1 MAETRFKTGR
11 DSTLQGWIWRCDS
24 LFDAD
29 NADSN
34 GVVIIAH
41 GLGDHGGRY
50 RDFAQRLNKKGWHV
64 VAFDLLGH
72 GESPGRRGCVDSYDG
87 VLSDIGTVRRDV
99 QKRLPGARQVLL
111 GHSMGGNLAV
121 NYALRQQEFIG
132 DGGNKSTD
140 LAGLVLC
147 APVLLPPDPPAR
159 PKILAAWLTGHL
171 LRWLTI
177 RRPVSG
183 QTLSSDPD
191 YIATIKSDPLMH
203 GRISVYLA
211 TQILSQGRWA
221 LDQARELTVPTLV
234 IYGDKD
240 SLIDQPACDHI
251 AIRAGQNAQCI
262 VWPDRQH
269 DLLHDIGHEEV
280 LEHLADWLGRHAK

>member
-1 MAETRFKTGR
+1 MAKDRCGRLELVTRKVTVRYRFVAETRFKTGR

-132 DGGNKSTD
+132 DGGNTVSYTH
-140 LAGLVLC
+140 LT
-147 APVLLPPDPPAR
+147 LPTKA
-159 PKILAAWLTGHL
+159 
-171 LRWLTI
+171 
-177 RRPVSG
+177 
-183 QTLSSDPD
+183 
-191 YIATIKSDPLMH
+191 
-203 GRISVYLA
+203 
-211 TQILSQGRWA
+211 
-221 LDQARELTVPTLV
+221 
-234 IYGDKD
+234 
-240 SLIDQPACDHI
+240 
-251 AIRAGQNAQCI
+251 
-262 VWPDRQH
+262 
-269 DLLHDIGHEEV
+269 
-280 LEHLADWLGRHAK
+280 